1 MILEK
6 QKESMIH
13 QEGESQ
19 ESIDMS
25 LDLESAQVLMQML
38 SKNLYS
44 DAIGSTVRECASNAL
59 DSHRRDGVD
68 KPIIV
73 SLKANKDNS
82 YEFSVEDFG
91 IGLDADDVKNIISKY
106 GKSTKRDSATELGMM
121 GLGFKAPLAYTSSF
135 YFVCRKDGMERKY
148 MMYEGEDVNTID
160 LLYEAPTDQ
169 SNGVKVIVPVKY
181 SDRWQFEKKIKEQLS
196 YFESVYF
203 DVPNIKNDFVITRHE
218 FFQFSEIAS
227 DTSMHICLDDVYY
240 PLDFSK
246 LGINR
251 IDLPIAL
258 RFSLTNG
265 IFPTPNRESIR
276 YTQEA
281 KAIILERL
289 AQVADYF
296 VEKYNET
303 IKDTEDLKAVIN
315 YFNSDSRYLN
325 VAHLINNL
333 GKTSWDIHLLC
344 KFATVKMISPKL
356 KGINLLSM
364 ERIVRVQEYI
374 LSEYDAKYYV
384 NARTMREAKRHSNAT
399 SIRNLTKTTYVYYGD
414 RISGLK
420 KDYLKHIQPDKHT
433 DALIV
438 RKSRSFPLRNKNG
451 RGDYDNY
458 YTILQLDQHPKTEW
472 RQRIQEFQSI
482 VNRYVNTF
490 VNIDKVEVP
499 QSFIDSRKKQRITT
513 GKIKG
518 VDSTSGVPRKI
529 KLKGE
534 MICKQAEHLERWVD
548 SKNCKWVSKIYDMS
562 KFHQNKFIL
571 VYGKQEDAEKMD
583 KWFKPTRIMNV
594 ELAILSDRETKLVEK
609 VQLHNLISFSKFMEG
624 KNKLFQRVATACLID
639 QVYDEYRN
647 VFQNVEAL
655 ENISKDLFDKIKRL
669 IKYRSDN
676 FRDIDD
682 EFRSII
688 IEHAR
693 SINQFDTTIVNDCLE
708 LKALCVKLPFIN
720 AMMGSIHRYGRISGI
735 PSDIQMVQ
743 AFIDLFKYHGHRI
756 DWKNY
761 NIRMNEDLP
770 LEETLTTETVEEL
783 ITQI

>member
-6 QKESMIH
+6 QKEAMVH
-13 QEGESQ
+13 QEGETQ
-19 ESIDMS
+19 ESIGMS

-59 DSHRRDGVD
+59 DSHRRAGVD
-68 KPIIV
+68 KPIVV

-106 GKSTKRDSATELGMM
+106 GKSTKRNSTTELGMM

-135 YFVCRKDGMERKY
+135 YFICRKDGIERKY

-160 LLYEAPTDQ
+160 LLYEAPTNQ
-169 SNGVKVIVPVKY
+169 PNGVKVIVPVKY
-181 SDRWQFEKKIKEQLS
+181 GDKWQFENKIKEQLA

-203 DVPNIKNDFVITRHE
+203 DVPGISNSFVIARHE
-218 FFQFSEIAS
+218 FFQFSELAS
-227 DTSMHICLDDVYY
+227 DSSMHICLDNVYY

-246 LGINR
+246 LGIDR
-251 IDLPIAL
+251 IELPVAL
-258 RFSLTNG
+258 RFSLTDG

-281 KAIILERL
+281 KTIIINRLKEAADYFIQKYNESVSDTLDVRAAIAFYKQKSRNIRMGKGVWNVHPLAKYATTKIVEPSIKGVKYISIERL
-289 AQVADYF
+289 AIIQDYILG
-296 VEKYNET
+296 EYE
-303 IKDTEDLKAVIN
+303 A
-315 YFNSDSRYLN
+315 RYLVN
-325 VAHLINNL
+325 SA
-333 GKTSWDIHLLC
+333 SC
-344 KFATVKMISPKL
+344 
-356 KGINLLSM
+356 
-364 ERIVRVQEYI
+364 R
-374 LSEYDAKYYV
+374 DAKRYYGSSV
-384 NARTMREAKRHSNAT
+384 GVTSLRE
-399 SIRNLTKTTYVYYGD
+399 TTYFYTTD
-414 RISGLK
+414 RLSGLK
-420 KDYLKHIQPDKHT
+420 KDYTKELAKGSHNDGII
-433 DALIV
+433 L
-438 RKSRSFPLRNKNG
+438 RKAKSFPLFTNG
-451 RGDYDNY
+451 TDYNCY
-458 YTILQLDQHPKTEW
+458 YRILSLKDHPKSEW
-472 RQRIQEFQSI
+472 RDRIKELQHIIQSLTASFI
-482 VNRYVNTF
+482 NL
-490 VNIDKVEVP
+490 DDLEVP
-499 QSFIDSRKKQRITT
+499 ISFIDGRKKKLISA
-513 GKIKG
+513 GK
-518 VDSTSGVPRKI
+518 SGVSGPKRL

-534 MICKQAEHLERWVD
+534 MVCKQAEHLERWVD
-548 SKNCKWVSKIYDMS
+548 DKNCKWVSKIYDMS

-583 KWFKPTRIMNV
+583 KWFKPSRKMGV

-609 VQLHNLISFSKFMEG
+609 VQLHNLMSFSKFMEG
-624 KNKLFQRVATACLID
+624 KTKPFQRIATACLID
-639 QVYDEYRN
+639 QIYDEYRN
-647 VFQNVEAL
+647 VFQNIEVL
-655 ENISKDLFDKIKRL
+655 ETVSKDLFDKIKRL

-676 FRDIDD
+676 FRDIND

-720 AMMGSIHRYGRISGI
+720 AMMGSIHRYGRTN
-735 PSDIQMVQ
+735 DTQMVQ
-743 AFIDLFKYHGHRI
+743 AFVDLFKYHGHRI

-770 LEETLTTETVEEL
+770 LEQTLTTETVEEL